1 MERKIGKR
9 VQTDLGGGDRELEAG
24 EMEDHRSRRRIR
36 DDQGTAIE
44 GSLEFQLIFIM
55 NRKHI

>member
-1 MERKIGKR
+1 M
-9 VQTDLGGGDRELEAG
+9 QTDLGGGDRELEAG
-24 EMEDHRSRRRIR
+24 EMEDHRSRRRIG